1 VWFRSCIYSRRIT
14 WIARCSHGSS
24 RSIHGAERISL
35 RVSLLTNWMCN
46 ASNEVPMRFLFNLIH
61 VYPAQFNDIQPMS
74 VVCHFT
80 LSLSASHFRSWTT
93 RESGISDFDFVC
105 KRVAT
110 KYVEED
116 IPRVISTK
124 SFILLYY
131 GNRLLWPIH
140 EGLDEIEVNCYLK
153 PERKPGIGKV

>member
-1 VWFRSCIYSRRIT
+1 
-14 WIARCSHGSS
+14 
-24 RSIHGAERISL
+24 
-35 RVSLLTNWMCN
+35 
-46 ASNEVPMRFLFNLIH
+46 MRFLFNLIH

-153 PERKPGIGKV
+153 PERKPGISKVQYTNYPYNMNAGVSAGNTPIQLSSQSPSSRTNSLTDEQSG